1 MLYLILVYT
10 FYMICLTRC
19 GMLGMCYAREVAYW
33 AYGMLG
39 MWWCW
44 GCGMF
49 EIWDVQDAGWCRCGM
64 FRMQDD
70 ENVGCSWCG
79 MFGVWDVRDLG
90 VACGKLIYKI
100 PRYFS
105 YILTNNKSLTTYES
119 RNDKQIWKCILL
131 PKTYSDRVFQHY
143 QFCCSFAF
151 LNNLDIYWNLVEI

>member
-1 MLYLILVYT
+1 MGCWGCDDAGDVECSRFGMFRMLDDVDVGCSGCR
-10 FYMICLTRC
+10 MMRMWDVRDVECL
-19 GMLGMCYAREVAYW
+19 
-33 AYGMLG
+33 
-39 MWWCW
+39 

-49 EIWDVQDAGWCRCGM
+49 GIW
-64 FRMQDD
+64 
-70 ENVGCSWCG
+70 
-79 MFGVWDVRDLG
+79 G

-119 RNDKQIWKCILL
+119 RNDKQIWKCSLL